1 MMSLRNPPKRNE
13 VFTMSDTD
21 KNAKRIGRNI
31 TNLLIEH
38 EKTQQELANAIGV
51 SKSTV
56 STWTN
61 GKRIPRMSKVDK
73 MCKFFGVPRSAILGD
88 VVIDEDPSVIFHNAV
103 KSASRLPMPG
113 AEDEFR
119 RRVLEI
125 INENQQP
132 QYYDDEVVQIVTDRL
147 RTNPQYSVL
156 FKASAN
162 VRPEDIDLVAKFI
175 EKFSD

>member
-1 MMSLRNPPKRNE
+1 
-13 VFTMSDTD
+13 MSDTD

-147 RTNPQYSVL
+147 RRNPNYSVL

-162 VRPEDIDLVAKFI
+162 VRPEDIDLVTKFI

>member
-1 MMSLRNPPKRNE
+1 
-13 VFTMSDTD
+13 MSDTD
-21 KNAKRIGRNI
+21 KNAKRIGKNI

-132 QYYDDEVVQIVTDRL
+132 QYYDDETVQIVTDRL
-147 RTNPQYSVL
+147 RRNPEYSVL

-162 VRPEDIDLVAKFI
+162 VRPEDIDLVTKFI

>member
-1 MMSLRNPPKRNE
+1 
-13 VFTMSDTD
+13 MSDTD
-21 KNAKRIGRNI
+21 KNAKSIGKNI

-88 VVIDEDPSVIFHNAV
+88 VVIDEDPSVIFHNVV
-103 KSASRLPMPG
+103 KSASQLPMPR
-113 AEDEFR
+113 ADEEFR
-119 RRVLEI
+119 RKVLEI

-132 QYYDDEVVQIVTDRL
+132 QYYENEIVQIVTDRL
-147 RTNPQYSVL
+147 RTNPEYSVL

-162 VRPEDIDLVAKFI
+162 VRPEDIDLVTKFI

>member
-147 RTNPQYSVL
+147 RTNPEYSVL
-156 FKASAN
+156 FKASAD
-162 VRPEDIDLVAKFI
+162 VKPENIEYVAELIK
-175 EKFSD
+175 KLSD

>member
-1 MMSLRNPPKRNE
+1 
-13 VFTMSDTD
+13 MSDTD
-21 KNAKRIGRNI
+21 KNAKRIGKRIGKNI

-88 VVIDEDPSVIFHNAV
+88 VVIDEDPSIIFHNAV

-113 AEDEFR
+113 ADEEFR

-132 QYYDDEVVQIVTDRL
+132 QYYDDETVQIVTDRL
-147 RTNPQYSVL
+147 RTNPEYSVL
-156 FKASAN
+156 FKASAD
-162 VRPEDIDLVAKFI
+162 VKPENIEYVAELIK
-175 EKFSD
+175 KLSD

>member
-21 KNAKRIGRNI
+21 KNAKRIGKNI

-147 RTNPQYSVL
+147 RTNPEYSVL

-162 VRPEDIDLVAKFI
+162 VKPEDIDLVTKFI